1 MKSKIL
7 CSTLGVVLLLIG
19 LISGVWYLDKYDDV
33 FYTQIDNS
41 SVKELSGDSDMKYE
55 YELDCYNKSGKKKT
69 FKFKTYKILR
79 NEAYLKLNVTSFGV
93 HDWEEIT
100 LKEIPEKAQQKLE

>member
-41 SVKELSGDSDMKYE
+41 SVNELTDDSDMKYE
-55 YELDCYNKSGKKKT
+55 YELDCYNKSGKKKHSNSRLT
-69 FKFKTYKILR
+69 KSCAMKHT
-79 NEAYLKLNVTSFGV
+79 
-93 HDWEEIT
+93 
-100 LKEIPEKAQQKLE
+100 